1 MGFFLGG
8 RDKTIRRSSDAI
20 SRCSSGYS
28 GRSRIWLQEQSAGQP
43 GCVGQENENSWFS
56 RVFLKTFVVVSLVQA
71 ILILFITTTEISVGG
86 IALYYFYIL
95 PFILSSALLFP
106 RPPGTKTE
114 VSIFLM
120 AAGPAV
126 IYSLL
131 AALGYLLVQTIKG
144 QLRGGTEKESQ

>member
-1 MGFFLGG
+1 MVL
-8 RDKTIRRSSDAI
+8 
-20 SRCSSGYS
+20 
-28 GRSRIWLQEQSAGQP
+28 
-43 GCVGQENENSWFS
+43 
-56 RVFLKTFVVVSLVQA
+56 FLKTFVVVSLVQA

-86 IALYYFYIL
+86 IVLYYFYIL

-114 VSIFLM
+114 FSIFLM

-131 AALGYLLVQTIKG
+131 AALGYLLVKRLKG
-144 QLRGGTEKESQ
+144 N